1 VLDQFDGEKVDI
13 RLSEKC
19 GPYIMIAPARIAE
32 VETILRANG
41 IPFTLDDGT
50 NACVGTPEA
59 AVIEFGKDAD
69 LEHIQRVLDSA
80 WQSFAAPSRR
90 MLRWRMPRD

>member
-1 VLDQFDGEKVDI
+1 MWDHFAGEKVDVQV
-13 RLSEKC
+13 SEKC
-19 GPYIMIAPARIAE
+19 GPYIMIEPARIAE
-32 VETILRANG
+32 VETLLRASG

-59 AVIEFGKDAD
+59 AVIEFRKGAD

-80 WQSFAAPSRR
+80 R
-90 MLRWRMPRD
+90 